1 MAGVRSLYK
10 CIYMYIDRERER
22 GLLYQRGRRK
32 EPMYVC
38 KHVYIFRE
46 REAFYI
52 NVADLRSLYSS
63 TYIIYVYRIYI
74 ELFVERARERE
85 AWCVK
90 VAGGPS

>member
-1 MAGVRSLYK
+1 
-10 CIYMYIDRERER
+10 
-22 GLLYQRGRRK
+22 
-32 EPMYVC
+32 MYVC

-46 REAFYI
+46 REAFCINVADLRKAFCI

>member
-1 MAGVRSLYK
+1 
-10 CIYMYIDRERER
+10 
-22 GLLYQRGRRK
+22 
-32 EPMYVC
+32 MYVC